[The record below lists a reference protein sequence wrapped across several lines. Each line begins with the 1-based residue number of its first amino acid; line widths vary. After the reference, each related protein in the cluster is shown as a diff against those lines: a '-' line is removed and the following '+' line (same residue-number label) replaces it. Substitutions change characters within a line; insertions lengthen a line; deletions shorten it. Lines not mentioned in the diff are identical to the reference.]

1 MTKIIWTWKTK
12 SAAST
17 TWEGMTTTLVWI
29 HFVINYNLHTGSFTQ
44 YLFIGRFFYVR
55 KRGKE
60 RFLVNLLPF
69 FFFFCIHVK
78 AEKSKGRQSICNI
91 IEEKSPMSKTFSKLM
106 SFGWYVTKPD
116 FLKIL
121 LTLFLVKD
129 TSQITDHF
137 SAILFTLVIW
147 YSGTASTN

>member
-1 MTKIIWTWKTK
+1 
-12 SAAST
+12 
-17 TWEGMTTTLVWI
+17 
-29 HFVINYNLHTGSFTQ
+29 
-44 YLFIGRFFYVR
+44 
-55 KRGKE
+55 
-60 RFLVNLLPF
+60 
-69 FFFFCIHVK
+69 
-78 AEKSKGRQSICNI
+78 
-91 IEEKSPMSKTFSKLM
+91 MSKTFSKLM